1 MLEYPGIMKK
11 ILLFVLLVTI
21 FTGTTAFVIFS
32 SGVSDQT
39 GSPGEGTCSSCHG
52 GGGGTTLVSITA
64 SPVFVSN
71 QYVPGQTYTI
81 TISVINN
88 VFTNFGFDAEI
99 LNSSN
104 VTTGTVTSVLAG
116 VKIINSTRQNLT
128 HTTPKSG
135 TGSADFQFVWVA
147 PSGGT
152 ATMYAAGNAVDGTG
166 GTGGDSPANS
176 LLILTPAGIGIN
188 EMQKSGVSGLNI
200 YPNPV
205 KSEFKISYNLLEN
218 AKLKAAI
225 FNLQGKEI
233 AEIANE
239 NQSAGTHLLEAQ
251 LPADLAKGVY
261 FVRLSAEGKP
271 QVQRLIITQ

>member
-1 MLEYPGIMKK
+1 MKK
-11 ILLFVLLVTI
+11 IYLFTI
-21 FTGTTAFVIFS
+21 LAFIFMGTTDFVIFS

-39 GSPGEGTCSSCHG
+39 GSPGEGTCASCHG
-52 GGGGTTLVSITA
+52 GGSGTTLVSVTA
-64 SPVFVSN
+64 SPAFVAN
-71 QYVPGQTYTI
+71 QYIPGQTYTI
-81 TISVINN
+81 TISIINN
-88 VFTNFGFDAEI
+88 LFANFGFDSEI

-104 VTTGTVTSVLAG
+104 ITTGTVTSVLAG

-128 HTTPKSG
+128 HTTPKTG
-135 TGSADFQFVWVA
+135 TGSADFQFVWIA

-152 ATMYAAGNAVDGTG
+152 ATIYTAGNAIDGTG
-166 GTGGDSPANS
+166 GTGGDSPASNS
-176 LLILTPAGIGIN
+176 LILTPAGIGVN
-188 EMQKSGVSGLNI
+188 EMMKSGISGLNI

-218 AKLKAAI
+218 AKVKSAI

-233 AEIANE
+233 VEISNE
-239 NQSAGTHLLEAQ
+239 NQSAGAHSLEAQ

-261 FVRLSAEGKP
+261 FVKLSSEGKP

>member
-1 MLEYPGIMKK
+1 
-11 ILLFVLLVTI
+11 
-21 FTGTTAFVIFS
+21 
-32 SGVSDQT
+32 
-39 GSPGEGTCSSCHG
+39 
-52 GGGGTTLVSITA
+52 
-64 SPVFVSN
+64 
-71 QYVPGQTYTI
+71 
-81 TISVINN
+81 
-88 VFTNFGFDAEI
+88 
-99 LNSSN
+99 
-104 VTTGTVTSVLAG
+104 
-116 VKIINSTRQNLT
+116 
-128 HTTPKSG
+128 
-135 TGSADFQFVWVA
+135 
-147 PSGGT
+147 
-152 ATMYAAGNAVDGTG
+152 
-166 GTGGDSPANS
+166 
-176 LLILTPAGIGIN
+176 
-188 EMQKSGVSGLNI
+188 MQKSGVSGLNI